1 MEVDFS
7 PETEAKLNRAAQE
20 NGSGSAEYVR
30 QLVENYL
37 DYDSWFRQKVNKGLA
52 QLDAGQYLTHE
63 EVGQRIA
70 KLFPA

>member
-7 PETEAKLNRAAQE
+7 PETEAKLSRAAEE

-30 QLVENYL
+30 QLVEQYL
-37 DYDSWFRQKVNKGLA
+37 DYDSWFRQKVNKGLE
-52 QLDAGQYLTHE
+52 QLDAGRYLTHDE
-63 EVGQRIA
+63 IGQRIA

>member
-7 PETEAKLNRAAQE
+7 PETEAKLNRVAEE

-30 QLVENYL
+30 QLVEHYL
-37 DYDSWFRQKVNKGLA
+37 DYDSWFRQKVNTGLE

-70 KLFPA
+70 KFFPA